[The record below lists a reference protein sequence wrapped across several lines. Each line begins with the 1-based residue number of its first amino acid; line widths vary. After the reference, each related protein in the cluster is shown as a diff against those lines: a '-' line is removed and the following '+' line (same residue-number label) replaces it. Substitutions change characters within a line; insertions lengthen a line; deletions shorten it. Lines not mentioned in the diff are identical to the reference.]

1 MSTII
6 KYANWPQTVLQKKRK
21 KKKED
26 FIVSLIESQLEWIFY
41 INNADNSLTF
51 T

>member
-1 MSTII
+1 MLTGH
-6 KYANWPQTVLQKKRK
+6 KLFCKRK
-21 KKKED
+21 GKKKED